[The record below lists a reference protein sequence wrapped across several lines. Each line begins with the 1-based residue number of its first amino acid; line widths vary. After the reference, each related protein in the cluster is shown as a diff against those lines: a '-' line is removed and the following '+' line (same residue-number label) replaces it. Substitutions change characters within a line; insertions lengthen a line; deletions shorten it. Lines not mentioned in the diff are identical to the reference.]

1 MDKRKVSALR
11 NAGWS
16 EAEIAKEMQVSVED
30 VRRVTSQN
38 AEKEAKPPKP
48 TSEAEKGR
56 RLVCLTGEDL
66 DELFERVAQIGARA
80 GIEKYQEEM
89 KSTQKRKADKKLHN
103 TKLLLR
109 NYRMLEI
116 HSENSVFRRA
126 QMSESAADILE
137 SMMTMTSDELVVESI
152 RKSATRTAIIVSH
165 IKTMLEMFKIC
176 CERSSNEL
184 DDRRYDVIYGLY
196 IAEPKVT
203 RKEIAEK
210 WSISVDTTYSDEK
223 IAVERLSALLF
234 GVDGL

>member
-1 MDKRKVSALR
+1 MDKGKILALQK
-11 NAGWS
+11 AGWS
-16 EAEIAKEMQVSVED
+16 EDKIAKEMQTSVEGI
-30 VRRVTSQN
+30 RRAISHTADKEEVSKPVPE
-38 AEKEAKPPKP
+38 ADEKKIVLL
-48 TSEAEKGR
+48 S
-56 RLVCLTGEDL
+56 GEDL
-66 DELFERVAQIGARA
+66 EELFEKAAQIGARA
-80 GIEKYQEEM
+80 GIEKYQEEL
-89 KSTQKRKADKKLHN
+89 KTTQKWKADRKLHN

-152 RKSATRTAIIVSH
+152 RKSATRTAIMVSH

-184 DDRRYDVIYGLY
+184 DKRRYDVIYGLY

-210 WSISVDTTYSDEK
+210 WSVSVDTTYSDEK
-223 IAVERLSALLF
+223 IAIERLSALLF

>member
-1 MDKRKVSALR
+1 MDKGKLSALQK
-11 NAGWS
+11 AGWS
-16 EAEIAKEMQVSVED
+16 EDEIAKEMQVDVED
-30 VRRVTSQN
+30 VRRAASKH

-48 TSEAEKGR
+48 TSEVAEDMR
-56 RLVCLTGEDL
+56 IVCLTGEDL
-66 DELFERVAQIGARA
+66 DELFERAAQIGARA
-80 GIEKYQEEM
+80 GIEKYQEEL
-89 KSTQKRKADKKLHN
+89 KSTHKRKADKKLHN

-165 IKTMLEMFKIC
+165 IKTMLEMFKIF

-184 DDRRYDVIYGLY
+184 DVRRYDVIHGLY

-203 RKEIAEK
+203 RKEITEK
-210 WSISVDTTYSDEK
+210 WNISVDTTYSDEK
-223 IAVERLSALLF
+223 IAIERLSALLF

>member
-1 MDKRKVSALR
+1 MDKGKVSALQ

-16 EAEIAKEMQVSVED
+16 EDEIAKEMQVGVED
-30 VRRVTSQN
+30 VRRAAMQN
-38 AEKEAKPPKP
+38 AKKEARPPKSA
-48 TSEAEKGR
+48 TEVAEGR

-66 DELFERVAQIGARA
+66 NELFERAAQIGARA
-80 GIEKYQEEM
+80 GIEKYQEEL

-152 RKSATRTAIIVSH
+152 RKSATRTSIIVGH

-184 DDRRYDVIYGLY
+184 DLRRYDVIYGLY
-196 IAEPKVT
+196 IAELKVT

-210 WSISVDTTYSDEK
+210 WSVSVDTTYSDEK
-223 IAVERLSALLF
+223 IAIERLSALLF

>member
-1 MDKRKVSALR
+1 MDRGKVSALQK
-11 NAGWS
+11 AGWN
-16 EAEIAKEMQVSVED
+16 EDEIAKEMECGVED
-30 VRRVTSQN
+30 VRRAS
-38 AEKEAKPPKP
+38 APKEKTEEQPEQQPEQERKII
-48 TSEAEKGR
+48 
-56 RLVCLTGEDL
+56 CLRGEDL
-66 DELFERVAQIGARA
+66 EELFERAAQIGARA
-80 GIEKYQEEM
+80 GIEKYQEEL

-126 QMSESAADILE
+126 QMHESAADILE
-137 SMMTMTSDELVVESI
+137 RMMTMSDDDMVVESI
-152 RKSATRTAIIVSH
+152 RKSVTRTAIIVSH

-184 DDRRYDVIYGLY
+184 DERRYDIIHGLY

-203 RKEIAEK
+203 RKELATK
-210 WSISVDTTYSDEK
+210 WNISADTTYADEK
-223 IAVERLSALLF
+223 IAIERLSALLF

>member
-1 MDKRKVSALR
+1 MDKGKVSALQK
-11 NAGWS
+11 AGWS
-16 EAEIAKEMQVSVED
+16 EDEIAKEMQVGVED
-30 VRRVTSQN
+30 VRRAASQN
-38 AEKEAKPPKP
+38 AENEAKIPKQMPKEA
-48 TSEAEKGR
+48 EDR
-56 RLVCLTGEDL
+56 RVFCLTGEDL
-66 DELFERVAQIGARA
+66 DELLERAAQIGARA
-80 GIEKYQEEM
+80 GIEKYQEEL

-116 HSENSVFRRA
+116 HSENSVFRRV

-137 SMMTMTSDELVVESI
+137 SMMTMTSDNLVVESI
-152 RKSATRTAIIVSH
+152 RKSATRTAIIVGH

-184 DDRRYDVIYGLY
+184 DERRYDVIYGLY
-196 IAEPKVT
+196 ITEPKVT

-210 WSISVDTTYSDEK
+210 WSVSVDTTYSDEK
-223 IAVERLSALLF
+223 IAIERLSALLF